1 MLIGWPSLLAQDSLL
16 NEQVTAVREAM
27 ANNKAALSEYTWKE
41 EETIAIKDKVWRE
54 QRFQVQLSPDGGLQR
69 ISLGLPEESASAEK
83 ANRGLRDWM
92 AEKNEHAMMSY
103 ARDLKQLAET
113 YTQPDADLLRVAY
126 EQGHVTSVAGP
137 DVVRLLIH
145 NYLKPGDFVAM
156 VFDLKNKEMQTL
168 QASSYLID
176 AKAVVIIDAKF
187 STIPGGPTHID
198 EIKVVARKKN
208 LTLSMR
214 NFEYQE
220 ISPEK

>member
-1 MLIGWPSLLAQDSLL
+1 
-16 NEQVTAVREAM
+16 M
-27 ANNKAALSEYTWKE
+27 ANNKAALSGYTWKE
-41 EETIAIKDKVWRE
+41 AETIAVKDKVWRE
-54 QRFQVQLSPDGGLQR
+54 QRFQVQFSQDGGLQR

-92 AEKNEHAMMSY
+92 AEKNEHAMLSY
-103 ARDLKQLAET
+103 ARDIKQLAEM

-126 EQGHVTSVAGP
+126 EHGHVTSVAGA
-137 DVVRLLIH
+137 DVCRLLIH
-145 NYLKPGDFVAM
+145 NYVKPGDFVTM
-156 VFDLKNKEMQTL
+156 IFDLKSREMETM

-176 AKAVVIIDAKF
+176 TKAAVIIDAKF
-187 STIPGGPTHID
+187 STLPGGPNHID